1 MVANHIV
8 IVGGRVVGGWRR
20 LAGKGA
26 MIVETTLAAR
36 LDAAAREA
44 LRAAAARF
52 EKFLGQPVTLRT
64 RPAGGRM
71 RAS

>member
-1 MVANHIV
+1 MVANHLV
-8 IVGGRVVGGWRR
+8 VVDGRVVGGWRR
-20 LAGKGA
+20 LRGKGA
-26 MIVETTLAAR
+26 MIVETTLVAR

-52 EKFLGQPVTLRT
+52 QTFLGH
-64 RPAGGRM
+64 AGDASGAAAGRM

>member
-8 IVGGRVVGGWRR
+8 VVDGRVVGGWRR

-26 MIVETTLAAR
+26 MIVETTLAVR

-52 EKFLGQPVTLRT
+52 NRSS
-64 RPAGGRM
+64 
-71 RAS
+71 ASR